1 MNIAAELNNS
11 ILTVFTEG
19 ATWQSATAVFDK
31 EKVKVERIVY
41 MEEDPVF
48 HDTIT
53 TSTGE
58 PETHQR
64 LVFCKDILTVG
75 ALKSK
80 LAEASFGEPYE
91 VKLSS
96 STGLFTLTKIFSDG
110 YTTSFKN
117 FQKNQPFLRWLIK
130 SIPSFEADNFI
141 KKLLAGGRYNTRAFA
156 EYSAFADL
164 TRFTEHRCELWQKL
178 IIKEYEAGL
187 LLGTA
192 RCEVCTPNQA
202 E

>member
-1 MNIAAELNNS
+1 MSYYLRLPFRSKRYLALINISKMNIAAELNNS

-91 VKLSS
+91 VQLSS
-96 STGLFTLTKIFSDG
+96 STGLFT
-110 YTTSFKN
+110 
-117 FQKNQPFLRWLIK
+117 
-130 SIPSFEADNFI
+130 
-141 KKLLAGGRYNTRAFA
+141 
-156 EYSAFADL
+156 
-164 TRFTEHRCELWQKL
+164 
-178 IIKEYEAGL
+178 
-187 LLGTA
+187 
-192 RCEVCTPNQA
+192 
-202 E
+202 